1 MLPAWLFVFFCL
13 FLTAIILVRTS
24 LKSGPG
30 TGSYYGNP
38 NFTRETFYDEFLNQ
52 VEYTAIKAR
61 ENNWISV
68 DDIREIRFKLDE
80 IKLIASDN
88 VYQAAKPL
96 LHYAESS
103 LRSKPR
109 EGVDDFI
116 TLKRKFLEAAS
127 QDS

>member
-24 LKSGPG
+24 LRSGPG

-38 NFTRETFYDEFLNQ
+38 NLTRESFYEEFLNQ
-52 VEYTAIKAR
+52 VEFTAIKTR
-61 ENNWISV
+61 ENNSIPV
-68 DDIREIRFKLDE
+68 DDIKELHFKLDE

-96 LHYAESS
+96 LQYAATGH
-103 LRSKPR
+103 RSTPNNAF
-109 EGVDDFI
+109 DDFSQ
-116 TLKRKFLEAAS
+116 LKKKFLEAAS
-127 QDS
+127 KDV